1 MLAHQG
7 KGDGMTRKGRLLR
20 WLLRA
25 GFVLALGLTLFFGAR
40 LTLGAVYW
48 SNHRD
53 QPIEGWMPLRYVGRS
68 WSVPPEVIAD
78 ALGIEPGTLPRRSL
92 SQIARDRDIPEA
104 ELIARIIAAI
114 AQARGGQND

>member
-1 MLAHQG
+1 
-7 KGDGMTRKGRLLR
+7 MTRKGRLLR

-25 GFVLALGLTLFFGAR
+25 GFVVALGLTLFFGAR
-40 LTLGAVYW
+40 LTLGAIYW

-68 WSVPPEVIAD
+68 WSVPPEVIAE

-92 SQIARDRDIPEA
+92 SQIARDRGIPEA

>member
-1 MLAHQG
+1 MLAHQD

-40 LTLGAVYW
+40 LTLGAIYW

-68 WSVPPEVIAD
+68 WSVPPEVIAE

-92 SQIARDRDIPEA
+92 SQIARDRGIPEA